1 MLMLMFLVNVIGD
14 VFGCVGVIVVGVD
27 VDF

>member
-1 MLMLMFLVNVIGD
+1 MLMLMCLINVIGD
-14 VFGCVGVIVVGVD
+14 VFVCVGVIVVDVD